1 MQNGADLI
9 DAMAANPNFGGEEPS
24 ENMTSFLR
32 RIDTADPNSAELS
45 EDDTNAS
52 WGHSQFTA
60 GNLTWSTVLTSWKD
74 VGNCK
79 AACELLAATI
89 KTCKVARHLCY
100 ERRITADS
108 YLSDIYLDQIADA
121 LWKIW
126 KDAGGVSQFSINS

>member
-1 MQNGADLI
+1 
-9 DAMAANPNFGGEEPS
+9 MAANPNFGGEEPA

-32 RIDTADPNSAELS
+32 RIDTADPNSTELS

-60 GNLTWSTVLTSWKD
+60 RNLTWSTVLTSWKD

-79 AACELLAATI
+79 AACQLLAATI

-100 ERRITADS
+100 ERQITAGT
-108 YLSDIYLDQIADA
+108 YLSDIYLDQIVDA

-126 KDAGGVSQFSINS
+126 KDAGGVS